1 MNEKHSEMERLKSIA
16 EGPGYDDGSI
26 DGKIHS
32 RMFHIFSECMRD
44 GATLEIGP
52 AEGLVTGLIA
62 DKTQDLTAL
71 EPTASMADNLEKR
84 FSKVSVERELV
95 EQWMPKRRFD
105 NIFMMYVLE
114 HVLDA
119 AHSLQRVS
127 GWLADGG
134 RLFVAVPNA
143 MSLHRQAGVEM
154 GILEN
159 TNSPSERDLM
169 LGHRRVYTL
178 TTLIQDI
185 ESTGLSIVKQGGVF
199 IKIAS
204 IAQIKQWNW
213 NGKLLDALLALGERY
228 PQIASDIYAV
238 AEKN

>member
-16 EGPGYDDGSI
+16 EGPGYDDGAI
-26 DGKIHS
+26 DSKIH
-32 RMFHIFSECMRD
+32 RRIVHAFGECMRD

-62 DKTQDLTAL
+62 EKTRDLTVL
-71 EPTASMADNLEKR
+71 EPTPSLADNLEKR
-84 FSKVSVERELV
+84 FSNVSVERELV
-95 EQWMPKRRFD
+95 EKWSPKKRFK
-105 NIFMMYVLE
+105 NIFMMHVLE

-134 RLFVAVPNA
+134 RLFVSVPNA
-143 MSLHRQAGVEM
+143 MSLHRQAGMEM

-169 LGHRRVYTL
+169 IGHRRVYTL

-185 ESTGLSIVKQGGVF
+185 ELTGLSIVKQGGVF

-204 IAQIKQWNW
+204 SAQIKQWNW
-213 NGKLLDALLALGERY
+213 NDKLIDALLAIGERY
-228 PQIASDIYAV
+228 PEIAADIYAV
-238 AEKN
+238 AERN